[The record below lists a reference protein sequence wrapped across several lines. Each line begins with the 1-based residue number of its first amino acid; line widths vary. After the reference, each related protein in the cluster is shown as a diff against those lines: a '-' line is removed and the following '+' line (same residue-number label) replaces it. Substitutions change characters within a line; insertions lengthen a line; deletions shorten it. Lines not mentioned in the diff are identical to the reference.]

1 MFNRLRDSLK
11 VLASRLPGVIT
22 STTKS
27 NNIDP
32 VANRKMIDAHRNL
45 KFAIKELSKG
55 YQAPPS
61 NFNYADIL
69 DKPLSSLTKEQLEEF
84 ARVYYRGRPD
94 LAVEKN
100 VEKAFEAWTLA
111 SSTFNSVEAMYS
123 RAMCLREGVGVEK
136 NPKFAF
142 EDMLYLAEEK
152 NYNLAHYTVA
162 LMFTNGEGT

>member
-1 MFNRLRDSLK
+1 MK
-11 VLASRLPGVIT
+11 VLASRLPGVVT
-22 STTKS
+22 STTTKS

-32 VANRKMIDAHRNL
+32 AANRKMIDAHRNL

-55 YQAPPS
+55 YKAPPS

-69 DKPLSSLTKEQLEEF
+69 DKQLSSLTKEQLEEL
-84 ARVYYRGRPD
+84 ARVYYKGRPD

-111 SSTFNSVEAMYS
+111 SSTFNSVEAMFS

-142 EDMLYLAEEK
+142 EDMLFLAEEK
-152 NYNLAHYTVA
+152 NYNLAHVIQ
-162 LMFTNGEGT
+162 LFLLLFFSKFKI